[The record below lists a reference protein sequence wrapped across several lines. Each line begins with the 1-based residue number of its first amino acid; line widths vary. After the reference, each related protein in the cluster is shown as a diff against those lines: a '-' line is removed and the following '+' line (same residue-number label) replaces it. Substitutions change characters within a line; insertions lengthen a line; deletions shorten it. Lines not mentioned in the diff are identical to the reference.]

1 MRISDW
7 GSDVCS
13 SDLEFAL
20 SAILVGESSLDE
32 LRTRSTRAVAR
43 PPVQPAARRKISSL
57 DTWSCRL
64 RDLLGV
70 RTGRRCGSEGM
81 ASVNSAPLGIRSHE
95 LVDLTAHEVTQHE
108 RDFNQAMRS
117 EEHTSELQ
125 SLMRNSYAVF

>member
-70 RTGRRCGSEGM
+70 RTGRRCGSE
-81 ASVNSAPLGIRSHE
+81 
-95 LVDLTAHEVTQHE
+95 
-108 RDFNQAMRS
+108 RS
-117 EEHTSELQ
+117 EARRVGKECVSTCRYRWSPYH
-125 SLMRNSYAVF
+125 

>member
-70 RTGRRCGSEGM
+70 RTGRRCGSEGID
-81 ASVNSAPLGIRSHE
+81 SGNSATLGILSHE
-95 LVDLTAHEVTQHE
+95 LSDLTAHEVNTHAKEYTQPI
-108 RDFNQAMRS
+108 DLPLKYVKINIIKK
-117 EEHTSELQ
+117 
-125 SLMRNSYAVF
+125 

>member
-7 GSDVCS
+7 GSDVCP
-13 SDLEFAL
+13 DRLEFAL

-95 LVDLTAHEVTQHE
+95 LVD
-108 RDFNQAMRS
+108 RS
-117 EEHTSELQ
+117 EEHTSEHQ
-125 SLMRNSYAVF
+125 SL